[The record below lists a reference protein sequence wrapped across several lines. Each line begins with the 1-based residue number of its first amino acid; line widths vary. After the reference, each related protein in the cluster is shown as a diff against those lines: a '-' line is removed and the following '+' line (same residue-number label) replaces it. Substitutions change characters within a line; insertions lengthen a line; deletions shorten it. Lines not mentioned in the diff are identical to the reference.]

1 MLDAQASLRIE
12 ENLGLMRRF
21 YLAFAAFMVLVAGC
35 FTTEPQYQ
43 TRPFFLSEEDTAT
56 HGRKSI
62 FDRVIET
69 DPGVTDY
76 VLASNYQED
85 PPRRIAVLPFVDHGN
100 GEYSIDKID
109 LSFRKSEEELNR
121 SAWTH
126 ANRVRRSVSGE
137 IGGREFEI
145 VPLVAIDA
153 VLADRKIDDWHK
165 LMSVKPEQLGRWL
178 DADAVVY
185 GEILNYE
192 AYYAALISVWRVSAR
207 VRMVS
212 TRDGHE
218 IFTAE
223 NHRYSVDLSPAIDPI
238 DIAINS
244 VMTLIDLRDLRLARA
259 EYEVGREIVMR
270 LPVANHN
277 IAQLE
282 NEAIRKERSPDQESE
297 TPIVPR
303 QTPPA
308 EVRNSR

>member
-1 MLDAQASLRIE
+1 
-12 ENLGLMRRF
+12 MRRS
-21 YLAFAAFMVLVAGC
+21 YLVFAALMVLFAGC
-35 FTTEPQYQ
+35 STTEPQYQ

-56 HGRKSI
+56 HGRKSW
-62 FDRVIET
+62 FDRMIET
-69 DPGVTDY
+69 DPGVTDE
-76 VLASNYQED
+76 VVAPDYQES
-85 PPRRIAVLPFVDHGN
+85 PPRRIAVLPFVDHGT
-100 GEYSIDKID
+100 GDYMVDKISF
-109 LSFRKSEEELNR
+109 SFRKSQEELNR

-145 VPLVAIDA
+145 VPLVSIDA
-153 VLADRKIDDWHK
+153 VLADRKIDDWEE

-192 AYYAALISVWRVSAR
+192 AYWAGLVSVWRVTAR

-218 IFTAE
+218 IFTAQS
-223 NHRYSVDLSPAIDPI
+223 HRYSVDLAPAIDPI
-238 DIAINS
+238 DIGINS
-244 VMTLIDLRDLRLARA
+244 VQTLIDLRDLRLARA

-277 IAQLE
+277 IARLE
-282 NEAIRKERSPDQESE
+282 NDAIRRERSPDQESDAPTSSQQASE
-297 TPIVPR
+297 AGP
-303 QTPPA
+303 Q
-308 EVRNSR
+308 VRNSR